1 MKRLFLVLTSIVVF
15 ALGLYAAPGSGPD
28 AASSSSFQ
36 GARLVQVA
44 HRRHAHPAGHHR
56 RRRGRARRRRA

>member
-1 MKRLFLVLTSIVVF
+1 MKRLFLVLASVLVF
-15 ALGLYAAPGSGPD
+15 ALGLFASPVPAPE
-28 AASSSSFQ
+28 AASSPKFQ

-56 RRRGRARRRRA
+56 RHRGRARRRRA